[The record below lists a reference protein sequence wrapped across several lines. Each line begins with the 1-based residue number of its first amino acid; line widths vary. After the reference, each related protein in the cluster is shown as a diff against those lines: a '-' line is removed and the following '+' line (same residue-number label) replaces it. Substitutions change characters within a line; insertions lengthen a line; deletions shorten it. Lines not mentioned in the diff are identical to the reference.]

1 MSENNNPC
9 RGTRKGGKTVCSVHE
24 KELVTQSRAREMGLT
39 NDKPF
44 LNALVCPVSGDMFSS
59 VEEVDEILDDVEQG

>member
-1 MSENNNPC
+1 
-9 RGTRKGGKTVCSVHE
+9 
-24 KELVTQSRAREMGLT
+24 MGLT